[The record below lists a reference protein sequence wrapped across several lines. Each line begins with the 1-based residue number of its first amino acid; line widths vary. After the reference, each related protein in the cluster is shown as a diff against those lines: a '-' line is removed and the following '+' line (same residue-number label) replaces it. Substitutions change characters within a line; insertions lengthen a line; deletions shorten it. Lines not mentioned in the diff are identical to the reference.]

1 MLNKLKTKI
10 LIDYLYQKEKYFMN
24 NSIIDYTLLDNNA
37 SIKDIKTLCE
47 KANQLEVK
55 TVCVMPKHVKIAS
68 ETLKGS
74 SVLVCSVVSFPS
86 GETSTGEKITEMES
100 LILDGADE
108 IDVVWNYKKI
118 EDLLY
123 LENEINQLV
132 HLKNQLKTIKGETPV
147 LKIIV
152 ESGLLNLDQTKAA
165 TEICIK
171 KGVDFIKTSTGKVK
185 TGAEIEKVKLMKKV
199 IENNSSS
206 LKIKASGGI
215 RNLNQFNAF
224 EPYVERFGIGFAS
237 VDEMNGIQNN
247 SGNYY

>member
-86 GETSTGEKITEMES
+86 GETSTEEKITEMKS
-100 LILDGADE
+100 LVLNGADE

-118 EDLLY
+118 NDLDY
-123 LENEINQLV
+123 LRNELEQLAQI
-132 HLKNQLKTIKGETPV
+132 KAKLKTTKGELPV
-147 LKIIV
+147 LKVIV
-152 ESGLLNLDQTKAA
+152 ESGLLNLEQTEKA

-171 KGVDFIKTSTGKVK
+171 AGVDFIKTSTGKVEV
-185 TGAEIEKVKLMKKV
+185 GAEIDKVKLMRKIIQSYPSDLKV
-199 IENNSSS
+199 
-206 LKIKASGGI
+206 KASGGI
-215 RNLNQFNAF
+215 RNLEQFNAF
-224 EPYVERFGIGFAS
+224 EPYVDRFGIGYAS
-237 VDEMNGIQNN
+237 VDEMNGIQSN
-247 SGNYY
+247 SGNDY